1 MNDIFKEI
9 IRDVTLTGDIREDS
23 HNLLMKHNKI
33 IIDNHSLRVAEKAKL
48 LAKQF
53 GINENLAEVAGLLHD
68 ISGVYPNEE
77 KLELCKKLN
86 IEILLEEEKFPI
98 ILHQKISR
106 VMAMEIFNISNKE
119 ILEAINCHTTLR
131 SNASPLDMVL
141 FIADKI
147 EWDQKGAPPY
157 INEVEKALNTSLE
170 LSAFKFIKYQMDN
183 KENLKVIHPW
193 LLEAYLDLETQ
204 LL

>member
-86 IEILLEEEKFPI
+86 MEILLEEEKFPM

-193 LLEAYLDLETQ
+193 LLEAYLDLEKQ
-204 LL
+204 LI

>member
-9 IRDVTLTGDIREDS
+9 IRDVTLTEDIREDS
-23 HNLLMKHNKI
+23 YNLLMKHNKVI
-33 IIDNHSLRVAEKAKL
+33 IANHSLRVAEKAKL

-53 GINENLAEVAGLLHD
+53 GVNENLAEIAGLLHD

-86 IEILLEEEKFPI
+86 IEILLEEEKFPM

-119 ILEAINCHTTLR
+119 VLEAISCHITLK
-131 SNASPLDMVL
+131 SNASQLDMVL

-147 EWDQKGAPPY
+147 EWDQKGLPPY
-157 INEVEKALNTSLE
+157 IDEVEEALNTSLE

-193 LLEAYLDLETQ
+193 LLEAYLDLEK
-204 LL
+204 

>member
-1 MNDIFKEI
+1 MKDIFKEI
-9 IRDVTLTGDIREDS
+9 TKDMTLTGDIKKDS
-23 HNLLMKHNKI
+23 YNLLMKYNKVI
-33 IIDNHSLRVAEKAKL
+33 IANHSLRVAEKARF

-53 GINENLAEVAGLLHD
+53 GTNENLAEIAGLLHD

-86 IEILLEEEKFPI
+86 IEILLEEEKFPM

-106 VMAMEIFNISNKE
+106 VMAIEIFNISNEE
-119 ILEAINCHTTLR
+119 ILEAISCHTTLK

-147 EWDQKGAPPY
+147 EWDQKGVPPY
-157 INEVEKALNTSLE
+157 IDEVEKALNTSLE
-170 LSAFKFIKYQMDN
+170 LSTFKFIKYQMDN
-183 KENLKVIHPW
+183 KENLKVMHPW
-193 LLEAYLDLETQ
+193 LVEAYLDLEKR
-204 LL
+204 LI

>member
-1 MNDIFKEI
+1 MNDIFKKI
-9 IRDVTLTGDIREDS
+9 TRDVTLTGDIRKDS
-23 HNLLMKHNKI
+23 YNLLMKHNKI
-33 IIDNHSLRVAEKAKL
+33 IIANHSLRVAEKAKL

-53 GINENLAEVAGLLHD
+53 GVNENLAEVAGLLHD

-86 IEILLEEEKFPI
+86 IEILLEEERFPM

-106 VMAMEIFNISNKE
+106 VMATEIFNISNEE
-119 ILEAINCHTTLR
+119 ILEAISCHTTLR

-147 EWDQKGAPPY
+147 EWDQKGLPPY
-157 INEVEKALNTSLE
+157 IDEVEKALNTSLE
-170 LSAFKFIKYQMDN
+170 LSTFKFIKYQMDN
-183 KENLKVIHPW
+183 KENLKIIHPW
-193 LLEAYLDLETQ
+193 LLEAYLDLEKR
-204 LL
+204 LI

>member
-86 IEILLEEEKFPI
+86 IEILLEEEKFPM

>member
-1 MNDIFKEI
+1 MNDIFKKI
-9 IRDVTLTGDIREDS
+9 TRDVTLTGDIRKDS
-23 HNLLMKHNKI
+23 YDLLMKHNKI
-33 IIDNHSLRVAEKAKL
+33 IIANHSLRVTEKAKL

-53 GINENLAEVAGLLHD
+53 GVNENLAEVAGLLHD

-86 IEILLEEEKFPI
+86 IEILLEEERFPM

-106 VMAMEIFNISNKE
+106 VMATEIFNISNEE
-119 ILEAINCHTTLR
+119 ILEAISCHTTLR

-147 EWDQKGAPPY
+147 EWDQKGLPPY
-157 INEVEKALNTSLE
+157 IDEVEKALNTSLE
-170 LSAFKFIKYQMDN
+170 LSTFKFIKYQMDN
-183 KENLKVIHPW
+183 KENLKIIHPW
-193 LLEAYLDLETQ
+193 LLEAYLDLEKR
-204 LL
+204 LI

>member
-23 HNLLMKHNKI
+23 YNLLMKHNKVI
-33 IIDNHSLRVAEKAKL
+33 IANHSLKVAGKAKL

-53 GINENLAEVAGLLHD
+53 GVDENLGEIAGLLHD
-68 ISGVYPNEE
+68 ISGIYPNEE

-86 IEILLEEEKFPI
+86 IEILLEEEKFPM

-131 SNASPLDMVL
+131 SNASQLDMVL

-147 EWDQKGAPPY
+147 EWDQKGVPPY
-157 INEVEKALNTSLE
+157 IDEVEKSLNTSLK

-183 KENLKVIHPW
+183 KENLKVMHPW
-193 LLEAYLDLETQ
+193 LLGAYLDLEKQ
-204 LL
+204 LI